1 MDVTTLDPEA
11 VLSARAGERSGA
23 ATDGPIDAP
32 ADSVEADDRAGST
45 TERQQDGSA
54 TNRQQDATGRKRDT
68 TAGAVD
74 GRSAAAGRSVVFVS
88 QQYPPDRSGHAS
100 RIRDTATAL
109 ADEGWD
115 VTVLAAPASFP
126 PGAFDRRWRPVAT
139 TVEDGVTVRRLWTW
153 QPTEPDPG
161 FLTRLCYYVVFALF
175 ATLWVAFTHR
185 RHDVVVTTT
194 PPISTG
200 LAGFPAALLGRR
212 WVVDVRDLW
221 IDASVSL
228 GFIAEGG
235 LLERASR
242 RFQRAALRTAD
253 SVSVTTATLGE
264 SLSEQYGSHLAAKT
278 VLVPN
283 GVDVAGFRERVDGGT
298 SADASTTDPDTGGD
312 EPDIGAGS
320 GTEPDARD
328 DRTGTTPASTAKT
341 TASGGE
347 STAST
352 GRFEVVYT
360 GNIGHAQALDTCVRA
375 LGHLPDRAVLRLVGG
390 GDAVPALRALAH
402 ERGVADRV
410 EFEGTVSHDRIPAIL
425 RTADVGVAPLEDDPE
440 LAYAMPTKV
449 YEYLCARLPMVV
461 TGRGELERFVRESG
475 GGIHAEPD
483 PESVA
488 SAVTRLLEDPE
499 LRATLGRQGHEHV
512 RRQYDRTAIAA
523 RFSDHL
529 HGLVDGTSGPAEDPG
544 GRGVAE

>member
-1 MDVTTLDPEA
+1 MDTPNIGPTAPSTGDTSDGE
-11 VLSARAGERSGA
+11 SA
-23 ATDGPIDAP
+23 P
-32 ADSVEADDRAGST
+32 
-45 TERQQDGSA
+45 
-54 TNRQQDATGRKRDT
+54 
-68 TAGAVD
+68 
-74 GRSAAAGRSVVFVS
+74 AGRSVVFVS

-139 TVEDGVTVRRLWTW
+139 TDEDGVTVRRLWTW

-175 ATLWVAFTHR
+175 ATLWVAVTHR

-200 LAGFPAALLGRR
+200 LAGFPAAFLGSR

-235 LLERASR
+235 LLERGSR
-242 RFQRAALRTAD
+242 RFQRAALHTAD

-264 SLSEQYGSHLAAKT
+264 RLAEQYGDRLPAKT

-283 GVDVAGFRERVDGGT
+283 GVDVDGFRELVVSGRAADADPGTVTAPDASEDLGGERSASSDGT
-298 SADASTTDPDTGGD
+298 STSTDRTPAAGD
-312 EPDIGAGS
+312 E
-320 GTEPDARD
+320 
-328 DRTGTTPASTAKT
+328 STD
-341 TASGGE
+341 
-347 STAST
+347 
-352 GRFEVVYT
+352 RFEVVYT
-360 GNIGHAQALDTCVRA
+360 GNIGHAQALDACVRA
-375 LGHLPDRAVLRLVGG
+375 VEHLPDRVVFRLVGG
-390 GDAVPALRALAH
+390 GDAVPALRTLAA

-410 EFEGTVSHDRIPAIL
+410 EFEGPVPHDRIPAVL
-425 RTADVGVAPLEDDPE
+425 EAADVGVAPLEDDPE

-449 YEYLCARLPMVV
+449 YEYLCVGLPIVV

-475 GGIHAEPD
+475 GGVVADPD
-483 PESVA
+483 PESIA
-488 SAVTRLLEDPE
+488 DAVTRLFEDPE

-512 RRQYDRTAIAA
+512 RQRYDRTAIAA
-523 RFSDHL
+523 RFSAHL
-529 HGLVDGTSGPAEDPG
+529 HELMDGPVETTDDPDR
-544 GRGVAE
+544 RGVVE

>member
-1 MDVTTLDPEA
+1 MDVTNLGPETP
-11 VLSARAGERSGA
+11 RSVHTGGRPDT

-32 ADSVEADDRAGST
+32 ADSVRTDDRAGST
-45 TERQQDGSA
+45 AERERDIAG
-54 TNRQQDATGRKRDT
+54 RQRDATG
-68 TAGAVD
+68 GAAD
-74 GRSAAAGRSVVFVS
+74 GESTAAGRSVVFVS

-100 RIRDTATAL
+100 RVRDTATAL

-115 VTVLAAPASFP
+115 VTVLAAPPSFP
-126 PGAFDRRWRPVAT
+126 PGAFDRRWRPLT
-139 TVEDGVTVRRLWTW
+139 STVEDGVTVRRLWTW

-175 ATLWVAFTHR
+175 ATLWITVTHR

-200 LAGFPAALLGRR
+200 LAGFPAAILGRR

-235 LLERASR
+235 LLERGSR
-242 RFQRAALRTAD
+242 RFQRTALRTAD
-253 SVSVTTATLGE
+253 SISVTTATLGE
-264 SLSEQYGSHLAAKT
+264 SLADQYGGRLAAKT

-283 GVDVAGFRERVDGGT
+283 GVDVAEFRERVDGGT
-298 SADASTTDPDTGGD
+298 PADAGDVSGASD
-312 EPDIGAGS
+312 EPRADGEPTDNTENEPAG
-320 GTEPDARD
+320 DACD
-328 DRTGTTPASTAKT
+328 DAA
-341 TASGGE
+341 E
-347 STAST
+347 
-352 GRFEVVYT
+352 RFEVVYT
-360 GNIGHAQALDTCVRA
+360 GNIGHAQSLDTCVRA
-375 LGHLPDRAVLRLVGG
+375 LEHLPDKVVLRLVGG
-390 GDAVPALRALAH
+390 GDAVPALRSLAA

-425 RTADVGVAPLEDDPE
+425 RAADVGIAPLEDNPE

-449 YEYLCARLPMVV
+449 YEYLCVGLPVVV
-461 TGRGELERFVRESG
+461 TGRGELERFVRESNSG
-475 GGIHAEPD
+475 LVADPD

-488 SAVTRLLEDPE
+488 SAVTRLLADPE

-512 RRQYDRTAIAA
+512 RRTYDRAAIAA

-529 HGLVDGTSGPAEDPG
+529 HGLVDGRVGTPESSDR
-544 GRGVAE
+544 RGVVE